1 MWLVGG
7 IYVSDKVVVVSGHN
21 YVDTSIRIADELHA
35 DFLDVKYKRFP
46 DGEIYVKIEEPSI
59 IRGSIAVVVST
70 MYPDQNDSLV
80 ETLFLL
86 NAVKRYNPQKIILCI
101 PYLAYARQD
110 KEFLP
115 GEAVS
120 GEVVINIL
128 SSTSIDAL
136 VVVDIHAPHL
146 LDSFKGYT
154 ANVLIS
160 DLLVEEGLKTMSNP
174 IILAPDKG
182 AIGRAR
188 YAAEKHGLEYD
199 YLEKH
204 RDRITGEITIKPKN
218 LSVKNRDVIIVDDI
232 ISTGGT
238 IAKAAEMVLG
248 QGARKVYVAASH
260 ALLINDALAKIR
272 RSGAKLILTANTLA
286 RRIDDELIRYVDI
299 SSRLADTIESLLH

>member
-1 MWLVGG
+1 LSGR
-7 IYVSDKVVVVSGHN
+7 IIVVSGYN
-21 YVDTSIRIADELHA
+21 YVNTSKKIADELRA

-46 DGEIYVKIEEPSI
+46 DGELYVRIEDPSI
-59 IRGSIAVVVST
+59 IRDSTVVVVNT
-70 MYPDQNDSLV
+70 MYPSQNDSII

-86 NAVKRYNPQKIILCI
+86 DAVKRYSPRRIVLCT

-110 KEFLP
+110 KQFLP
-115 GEAVS
+115 GESVS
-120 GEVVINIL
+120 GEVIVNIL
-128 SSTSIDAL
+128 SSIGIDAL

-146 LDSFKGYT
+146 LEGFKGYA

-160 DLLVEEGLKTMSNP
+160 DLLVEEGLKTMTNP

-199 YLEKH
+199 YLEKY

-238 IAKAAEMVLG
+238 IAKAAKMVLER
-248 QGARKVYVAASH
+248 GARKVYVAASH
-260 ALLINDALAKIR
+260 ALLINDALTKIR
-272 RSGAKLILTANTLA
+272 RSGAEMIITANTLA
-286 RRIDDELIRYVDI
+286 QKINDKLIRYVDI
-299 SSRLADTIESLLH
+299 SSRLAETINPLLS